1 MRDELSV
8 VEPMQR
14 ALRDIRWPEAAELR
28 ARARRRSRRTAL
40 LAGGV
45 LVGTL
50 AVAIIAVVNRPSGF
64 QPSTSAPVQAA
75 VGSTPASTAGL
86 VAGMRSDLPP
96 ELFIQ
101 QSDLVVRTELD
112 LKEAAAGGN
121 VTLGLGRGRCGLG
134 PGAEAWMSRSQTL
147 LRWSAG
153 GPDRIGDVLVVQDL
167 YRFRDDGAARFF
179 TEVRQTIVACPQ
191 QGEVWTADYE
201 GRGVNLQTVHRW
213 DTPRV
218 GFAGDE
224 SLLLR
229 HSSSLLPNPATGE
242 LQTVV
247 NSPELRVVLRVGD
260 LVTVLFVSM
269 AGETELVRLADVAA
283 RRMCIA
289 ANPPCEPR

>member
-1 MRDELSV
+1 MRDEMSV

-14 ALRDIRWPEAAELR
+14 ALRDVRWPQAAELR

-40 LAGGV
+40 LAGAV

-50 AVAIIAVVNRPSGF
+50 AVATIAVVNRPSGY
-64 QPSTSAPVQAA
+64 QTSTPAPAPAA
-75 VGSTPASTAGL
+75 VGSTPASPAGQ
-86 VAGMRSDLPP
+86 VAVVRSGLPP

-101 QSDLVVRTELD
+101 QSDLVVRTD
-112 LKEAAAGGN
+112 LRLNEAAAGGT
-121 VTLGLGRGRCGLG
+121 VTLGLGRDRCGPG
-134 PGAEAWMSRSQTL
+134 PEAEAWMSRSQTL

-153 GPDRIGDVLVVQDL
+153 GPDRLGDILVVQDL

-179 TEVRQTIVACPQ
+179 AEFRQTIVACPQ
-191 QGEVWTADYE
+191 QGEVWAADYE
-201 GRGVNLQTVHRW
+201 GSGLNVRTVHRW

-269 AGETELVRLADVAA
+269 AGEAELVRLADVAA

-289 ANPPCEPR
+289 ASPPC

>member
-1 MRDELSV
+1 MRDEMRV

-14 ALRDIRWPEAAELR
+14 ALRDIRWPEAAEIR

-40 LAGGV
+40 LAGVV

-50 AVAIIAVVNRPSGF
+50 AVAAVAVVNRPTGYH
-64 QPSTSAPVQAA
+64 PPNTPPVQAVA
-75 VGSTPASTAGL
+75 GSTPASRAGQ
-86 VAGMRSDLPP
+86 VAPTRSDLPP
-96 ELFIQ
+96 ELFVQ
-101 QSDLVVRTELD
+101 QSDLVVRTELH
-112 LKEAAAGGN
+112 LNEAVVGGT
-121 VTLGLGRGRCGLG
+121 VPLGLGRDQCG
-134 PGAEAWMSRSQTL
+134 PGPEAEAWMSRSQTL

-153 GPDRIGDVLVVQDL
+153 GPDRLGDILVVQDL

-179 TEVRQTIVACPQ
+179 AEVRQTIVACPQ
-191 QGEVWTADYE
+191 QGEVWTAEYE
-201 GRGVNLQTVHRW
+201 GTAVNVRAVHRW

-218 GFAGDE
+218 DFAGDE

-229 HSSSLLPNPATGE
+229 HSSSLLPNPALGE

-269 AGETELVRLADVAA
+269 AGEAELVRLADVAA

-289 ANPPCEPR
+289 ASPPC